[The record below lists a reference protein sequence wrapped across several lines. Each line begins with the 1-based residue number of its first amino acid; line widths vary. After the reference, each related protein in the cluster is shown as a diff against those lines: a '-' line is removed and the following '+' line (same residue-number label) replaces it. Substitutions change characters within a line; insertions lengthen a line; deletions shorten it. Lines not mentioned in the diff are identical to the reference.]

1 MAVAYSVA
9 NRYAK
14 SLITLADEQGKL
26 DAVKA
31 DMELFGSICAS
42 NQDFVLMLKSPIV
55 SKDKK
60 KEILSAIFSG
70 KISDISVSF
79 FELITKKNRADDLI
93 GIAKELVNQYNIK
106 KGIKRAVVKTAV
118 ALSAAQKKSFE
129 EVVAK
134 ATSSSVELEE
144 EVNEELIGGYI
155 LRVEDKQIDATV
167 KSQLSKV
174 KKQLTIK

>member
-1 MAVAYSVA
+1 MDQFA
-9 NRYAK
+9 
-14 SLITLADEQGKL
+14 SL
-26 DAVKA
+26 
-31 DMELFGSICAS
+31 CAS

-55 SKDKK
+55 GKDKK
-60 KEILSAIFSG
+60 QSILNAIFEG
-70 KISDISVSF
+70 KVSDISLSF
-79 FELITKKNRADDLI
+79 FQLITKKNRADDLV

-106 KGIKRAVVKTAV
+106 KGVKKAVVKTAV
-118 ALSAAQKKSFE
+118 ALTAAQKKAFE